1 MRVCLPMSMPAIH
14 AARNSSS
21 SSHSLTIRFE
31 LAHLVQALYGACF
44 SRWAL
49 CSRVR
54 AGTLPIAGTPVVRL
68 LVAKIA
74 QRVPQHR
81 WPKLSQR
88 VMPQAVQ
95 AMQTI
100 QAVQAIQQAR
110 HPQHSQGERALFGA
124 SALVNASIALF
135 TRTSR
140 SAWRSEGVESICIC
154 S

>member
-1 MRVCLPMSMPAIH
+1 VRVCLPMSMPAIH

-21 SSHSLTIRFE
+21 SSHSLTTLFE
-31 LAHLVQALYGACF
+31 LAHLVQALYGASS

-54 AGTLPIAGTPVVRL
+54 AGILPIAGTPVVRL

-95 AMQTI
+95 AMQTVL
-100 QAVQAIQQAR
+100 AVQAIQQAR
-110 HPQHSQGERALFGA
+110 HPQHNQGERPQLGA
-124 SALVNASIALF
+124 SALVNAAKALF

-140 SAWRSEGVESICIC
+140 TVRSLASVESICIC